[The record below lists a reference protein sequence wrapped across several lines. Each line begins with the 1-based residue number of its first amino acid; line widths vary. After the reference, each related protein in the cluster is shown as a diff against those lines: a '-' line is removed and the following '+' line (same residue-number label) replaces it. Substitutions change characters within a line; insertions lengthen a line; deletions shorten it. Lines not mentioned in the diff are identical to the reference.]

1 MAEKPHL
8 NLVFIGHVDHGK
20 STLVGRLLLDT
31 GHIEQHIIDK
41 FRKEAE
47 EKGKATFEFAWA
59 MDHLKEERERGLTID
74 VAHRRFDTDKYY
86 FTIIDAPGHRDFV
99 KNMITGTSQAD
110 AAVLLV
116 EAPAGVMAQTKEHV
130 WLSKTLG
137 VEQMIIAINKMD
149 ATKPPWDENR
159 YNEVVEQISG
169 LLKTVGYKTDEMLF
183 VPVSAFTG
191 DNAVEKSDNMPWWK
205 GPTMLGALDTITEPK
220 KPTDLPLRWPV
231 QDVYTITGIGT
242 VPVGRVETGV
252 ITPDIKIIF
261 QPSDKVGEVKSI
273 EMHHEQIPKA
283 EPGDNVGINIRGI
296 AKNDIRRGDVAGP
309 VDNPPSVA
317 KSFTAQ
323 IAVLNHPSVLTEG
336 YTPVFHTHTAQ
347 VACTFEEIQK
357 KLNPKDASVLEERS
371 DEKPILLTTGD
382 AAIVKIRPTK
392 PMVIEKHA
400 EFPQLGRFAVR
411 DMGQTVAAGVVLDVE
426 KR

>member
-31 GHIEQHIIDK
+31 GHIEQHVIDK

-59 MDHLKEERERGLTID
+59 MDRLKEERERGLTID

-116 EAPAGVMAQTKEHV
+116 EAPSGVMAQTKEHV

-149 ATKPPWDENR
+149 ATTPPWDEKR
-159 YNEVVEQISG
+159 YKKVVEQISG

-183 VPVSAFTG
+183 IPVSAFTG
-191 DNAVEKSDNMPWWK
+191 DNAVKSSENMPWWK
-205 GPTMLGALDTITEPK
+205 GQTMLGALDTIQVPK

-252 ITPDIKIIF
+252 ITPDIKIVF

-273 EMHHEQIPKA
+273 EMHHEQIP
-283 EPGDNVGINIRGI
+283 
-296 AKNDIRRGDVAGP
+296 
-309 VDNPPSVA
+309 
-317 KSFTAQ
+317 
-323 IAVLNHPSVLTEG
+323 
-336 YTPVFHTHTAQ
+336 
-347 VACTFEEIQK
+347 
-357 KLNPKDASVLEERS
+357 
-371 DEKPILLTTGD
+371 
-382 AAIVKIRPTK
+382 
-392 PMVIEKHA
+392 
-400 EFPQLGRFAVR
+400 
-411 DMGQTVAAGVVLDVE
+411 
-426 KR
+426 

>member
-116 EAPAGVMAQTKEHV
+116 EAPSGVMAQTKEHV
-130 WLSKTLG
+130 WLAKTLG

-149 ATKPPWDENR
+149 ATTPPWDEKR

-183 VPVSAFTG
+183 IPVSAFTG
-191 DNAVEKSDNMPWWK
+191 DNAVKASDNMPWWK
-205 GPTMLGALDTITEPK
+205 GLTMLGALDTITEPK
-220 KPTDLPLRWPV
+220 KPTELPLRWPV

-252 ITPDIKIIF
+252 ITPDIKIVF

-357 KLNPKDASVLEERS
+357 KLDPKDASVVEERTE
-371 DEKPILLTTGD
+371 EKPILLRTGD
-382 AAIVKIRPTK
+382 AAIVKVRPTK

>member
-116 EAPAGVMAQTKEHV
+116 EAPSGVMAQTKEHV
-130 WLSKTLG
+130 WLAKTLG

-149 ATKPPWDENR
+149 ATTPPWDEKR

-183 VPVSAFTG
+183 IPVSAFTG
-191 DNAVEKSDNMPWWK
+191 DNAVKASDNMPWWK
-205 GPTMLGALDTITEPK
+205 GLTMLGALDTITEPK
-220 KPTDLPLRWPV
+220 KPTELPLRWPV

-252 ITPDIKIIF
+252 ITPDIKIVF

-357 KLNPKDASVLEERS
+357 KLDPKDASVLEERTE
-371 DEKPILLTTGD
+371 EKPILLRTGD
-382 AAIVKIRPTK
+382 AAIVKVRPTK